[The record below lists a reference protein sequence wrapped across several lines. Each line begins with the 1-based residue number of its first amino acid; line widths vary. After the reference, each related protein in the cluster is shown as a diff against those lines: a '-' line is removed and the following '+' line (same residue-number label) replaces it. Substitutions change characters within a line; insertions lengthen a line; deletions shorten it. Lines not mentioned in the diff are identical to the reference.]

1 MTTSES
7 EGRRSPTA
15 AFFDDLAGR
24 GCEPLLKN
32 VSGTIRLDLDDGERI
47 EHWSVTIDEGDVD
60 VSHSR
65 ARADAVVR
73 LKKSTFDGMVSGRVN
88 AMAATLRGE
97 LVAEGNL
104 SLVTMFQRV
113 FPGPARA

>member
-1 MTTSES
+1 MTTGTSER
-7 EGRRSPTA
+7 RRSPAA

-32 VSGTIRLDLDDGERI
+32 VSGTIRFDLDDGGRV
-47 EHWSVTIDEGDVD
+47 EHWSVSIDEGDVA

-65 ARADAVVR
+65 ARADAVIR
-73 LKKSTFDGMVSGRVN
+73 LAKSTFEGMIGGRVN

-97 LVAEGNL
+97 LVAEGDL
-104 SLVTMFQRV
+104 SLMTMFQRV
-113 FPGPARA
+113 FPGPAGT

>member
-1 MTTSES
+1 MRSSGSER
-7 EGRRSPTA
+7 RRSPTA

-32 VSGTIRLDLDDGERI
+32 VSGTIRFDLDDGESV
-47 EHWSVTIDEGDVD
+47 EHWSVTIAEGDVE

-73 LKKSTFDGMVSGRVN
+73 LDKSTFDGMISGRVN

-97 LVAEGNL
+97 LVPEGDL
-104 SLVTMFQRV
+104 SLMTMFQRV